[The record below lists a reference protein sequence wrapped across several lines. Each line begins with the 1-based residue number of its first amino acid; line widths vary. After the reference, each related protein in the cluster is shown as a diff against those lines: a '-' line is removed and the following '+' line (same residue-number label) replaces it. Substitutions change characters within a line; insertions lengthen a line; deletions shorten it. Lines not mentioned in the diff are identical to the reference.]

1 MLAGLVLCFPDKNIG
16 VGVTD
21 ENCDSGGN
29 NSTIEAAS
37 KDQKEGVQEKKKRVN
52 KSQWCHL
59 NK

>member
-37 KDQKEGVQEKKKRVN
+37 KDQKEGVQEKKK
-52 KSQWCHL
+52 KS
-59 NK
+59 